1 MELESRVVAEVKVL
15 ALSGSFNNY
24 TALAARQWIEEATAA
39 QPAHLV
45 VNLAQVSF
53 MDSTALSTLVH
64 GMKRARELGGDLRL
78 CGLQQPV
85 RMIFEMTRLD
95 QVFEIFTHE
104 EDAIQAF
111 STVRRAAAPAK
122 DDESR

>member
-1 MELESRVVAEVKVL
+1 MELESRVVDGVQVL
-15 ALSGSFNNY
+15 ALAGSFNNY
-24 TALAARQWIEEATAA
+24 TALAARQWIEEATAV

-64 GMKRARELGGDLRL
+64 GMKRSREVGGDLRL

-104 EDAIQAF
+104 DDAIQAYRMA
-111 STVRRAAAPAK
+111 RRAEEPAK
-122 DDESR
+122 DDETR